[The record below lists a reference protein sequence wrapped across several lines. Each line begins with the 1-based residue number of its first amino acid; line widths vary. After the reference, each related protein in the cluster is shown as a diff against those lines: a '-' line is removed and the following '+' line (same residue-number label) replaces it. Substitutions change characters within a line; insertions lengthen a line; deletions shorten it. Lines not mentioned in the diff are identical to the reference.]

1 LPRPRDKTLQIPEKR
16 AKGAG
21 MTQSH
26 DPLMLAKAETLVEAL
41 PYLQR
46 YAGRTFVVKYGG
58 HAMGDPE
65 LARDFAEDV
74 VLLKAVGINPVVVHG
89 GGPQIG
95 AMLKKLGVE
104 SKFIDGLRVTDK
116 ATAEVAEM
124 VLSGAINKELV
135 GWISGAGGKALGISG
150 KDGGLVTATK
160 VSRTTKDPESNIEQA
175 IDLGFVGEPTVV
187 DVTLIET
194 ASAAGMIPVI
204 APIAPGADGETYNI
218 NADTMAG
225 AIAAALGAAR
235 LFLLTD
241 VAGVLDKQGNLL
253 TDLTPADIHQ
263 LQDDGTISGGMIPK
277 LETCIHAVEAGCE
290 AAVVLDGRVPHAM
303 LIEVFTARG
312 AGTLIRR

>member
-1 LPRPRDKTLQIPEKR
+1 MAATTDK
-16 AKGAG
+16 
-21 MTQSH
+21 S
-26 DPLMLAKAETLVEAL
+26 MLAKAETLIDAL
-41 PYLQR
+41 PYFQR
-46 YAGRTFVVKYGG
+46 YKGRTFVVKYGG

-65 LARDFAEDV
+65 AASDFAEDI

-104 SKFIDGLRVTDK
+104 SQFVDGLRVTDK
-116 ATAEVAEM
+116 ATAQVAEM

-135 GWISGAGGKALGISG
+135 GWITNAGGRAIGLSG
-150 KDGGLVTATK
+150 KDGKMVTATK

-175 IDLGFVGEPTVV
+175 VDLGFVGEPSHVDTSVLKTVS
-187 DVTLIET
+187 DAGLIP
-194 ASAAGMIPVI
+194 IV
-204 APIAPGADGETYNI
+204 APIGAGDDGHTYNI

-241 VAGVLDKQGNLL
+241 VAGVLDKEKNLL
-253 TDLTPADIHQ
+253 TDLTPRDIAG
-263 LQDDGTISGGMIPK
+263 LREDGTIQGGMIPK

-303 LIEVFTARG
+303 LLEFFTSRG
-312 AGTLIRR
+312 AGTLIRAE

>member
-1 LPRPRDKTLQIPEKR
+1 MSATQDKT
-16 AKGAG
+16 
-21 MTQSH
+21 H
-26 DPLMLAKAETLVEAL
+26 DKSMLAKAEVLIEAL
-41 PYLQR
+41 PYFQR

-65 LARDFAEDV
+65 LARDFAEDI

-89 GGPQIG
+89 GDPQIG

-104 SKFIDGLRVTDK
+104 STFVDGLRVTDK

-135 GWISGAGGKALGISG
+135 GWIAGAGGKALGISG

-160 VSRTTKDPESNIEQA
+160 VTRTARDPDSNIEQA
-175 IDLGFVGEPTVV
+175 IDLGFVGEPSKV
-187 DVTLIET
+187 DITILET
-194 ASAAGMIPVI
+194 ASRAGMIPVV
-204 APIAPGADGETYNI
+204 APIGAGEDGETYNI

-241 VAGVLDKQGNLL
+241 VAGVLGKDGTLL
-253 TDLTPADIHQ
+253 TDLTPSAIEG
-263 LQDDGTISGGMIPK
+263 LKADGTISGGMIPK
-277 LETCIHAVEAGCE
+277 LETCVHAVEAGCE

-303 LIEVFTARG
+303 LLEFFTSRG
-312 AGTLIRR
+312 AGTLVRAG

>member
-1 LPRPRDKTLQIPEKR
+1 MTGESQSTLAQ
-16 AKGAG
+16 AAN
-21 MTQSH
+21 Q
-26 DPLMLAKAETLVEAL
+26 KADVLIEAL

-58 HAMGDPE
+58 HAMGDPAA
-65 LARDFAEDV
+65 ARDFAEDI

-104 SKFIDGLRVTDK
+104 STFVDGLRVTDK
-116 ATAEVAEM
+116 ATAEIAEM

-135 GWISGAGGKALGISG
+135 GWIAQAGGKALGVSG

-160 VSRTTKDPESNIEQA
+160 VQRTAKDLDSNIEQA
-175 IDLGFVGEPTVV
+175 IDLGFVGEPHKV
-187 DVTLIET
+187 DPALIHT
-194 ASAAGMIPVI
+194 AVAAGMIPVI
-204 APIAPGADGETYNI
+204 APIGAGDDGHTYNI

-241 VAGVLDKQGNLL
+241 VAGVLDRNGELL
-253 TDLTPADIHQ
+253 TDLTPADIAR
-263 LQDDGTISGGMIPK
+263 LRADGTITGGMIPK
-277 LETCIHAVEAGCE
+277 LETCVHAVEAGCE
-290 AAVVLDGRVPHAM
+290 AAVVLDGRVRHAM
-303 LIEVFTARG
+303 LLEFFTASG
-312 AGTLIRR
+312 AGTLIRAS

>member
-1 LPRPRDKTLQIPEKR
+1 MSK
-16 AKGAG
+16 
-21 MTQSH
+21 SH
-26 DPLMLAKAETLVEAL
+26 DPQAHDPQTLSKAETLIEAL
-41 PYLQR
+41 PYFQR
-46 YAGRTFVVKYGG
+46 YAGRSFVVKYGG

-65 LARDFAEDV
+65 AAQDFAEDI

-104 SKFIDGLRVTDK
+104 SQFVDGLRVTDK

-135 GWISGAGGKALGISG
+135 GWVNAAGGRAIGLSG
-150 KDGGLVTATK
+150 KDARMVTARK
-160 VSRTTKDPESNIEQA
+160 VTRTVKDPDSQIEQA
-175 IDLGFVGEPTVV
+175 VDLGFVGEPTSV
-187 DVTLIET
+187 DISVLKTI
-194 ASAAGMIPVI
+194 SDAGMIPIV
-204 APIAPGADGETYNI
+204 APIAAGEDGQTYNI

-241 VAGVLDKQGNLL
+241 VAGVLDKSGNLL
-253 TDLTPADIHQ
+253 TDLRPADIAA
-263 LQDDGTISGGMIPK
+263 LREDGTVKGGMIPK
-277 LETCIHAVEAGCE
+277 LETCVAAVTSGCE

-303 LIEVFTARG
+303 LLEFFTSRG
-312 AGTLIRR
+312 AGTLVSA